1 MGDDMGEDG
10 GELASD
16 DGERDGLLDEGEVE
30 EEPETGVISQRS
42 EPDPVSELTKLVI
55 PYPAAELL
63 SQVLEL
69 R

>member
-1 MGDDMGEDG
+1 MGGDIGEDG

-16 DGERDGLLDEGEVE
+16 DGEGDGLLDEGGVD

-42 EPDPVSELTKLVI
+42 EPEPVSELTKLVT
-55 PYPAAELL
+55 PNPAAELT